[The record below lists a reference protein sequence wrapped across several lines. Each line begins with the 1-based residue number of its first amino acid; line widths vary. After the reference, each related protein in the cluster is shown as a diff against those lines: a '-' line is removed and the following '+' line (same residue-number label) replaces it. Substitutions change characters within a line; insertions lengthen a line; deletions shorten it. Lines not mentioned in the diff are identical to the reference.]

1 MHVQTYHCSK
11 LRQTKE
17 APFSISFHTYHV
29 TACYLS
35 VAAAGYMA
43 GAPGGSAEMYMAAPH
58 GYPPTPQYY
67 NEHYYPAHHPAAY
80 YNRHPPPPPP
90 QPQPQP
96 QHRPR
101 CVHTDAAIPRSVS
114 STVYV
119 SDITFE
125 FFATASLWS
134 WSSFMSLCKGQGE
147 KYNLLIFYSIFTAL
161 S

>member
-1 MHVQTYHCSK
+1 MYKHTIVHKCI

-67 NEHYYPAHHPAAY
+67 NDYYYPAHHPAAY

-90 QPQPQP
+90 PPQP

-101 CVHTDAAIPRSVS
+101 CVHTDAATPRSVP

-119 SDITFE
+119 C
-125 FFATASLWS
+125 L
-134 WSSFMSLCKGQGE
+134 
-147 KYNLLIFYSIFTAL
+147 
-161 S
+161 